1 MVDLRIQFIVIFL
14 VLVSFVSINQISSAY
29 ADTFVSNEIPPP
41 PTKDMDVERS
51 LKVFF
56 CANNPISKV
65 YNLDTVGPGEIMD
78 SCKERLDGY
87 SWTSR
92 IYVLIWAPGWNA
104 DEFKLD
110 TLGNTD
116 ENPISVNSRDGRFTL
131 IERSD
136 CNGFIETGVNHGLF
150 YGSIKLSGF
159 RTDVN
164 GDGSADV
171 YGGNKCEYKF
181 STIDDGNGKV
191 ETKQDGAVTFNWRYH
206 EDHVM
211 SKTATYSMNEAK
223 MKFDNEEYVVG
234 DEGILTLTDVD
245 NLRWPFDTK
254 IGYPI
259 RIYSTTDLGGIEVKA
274 YYAKNFT
281 GIAQR
286 NGEYP
291 VKVVFIDGKSS
302 INETRGAGAPFG
314 TLKEPNS
321 IIHLRVNPGDNI
333 YAEFYDRTLPRPAS
347 IGDFKKIEAFARISE
362 INDDITSEKS
372 EIKNTSINE
381 IIEHP
386 KNIELETGPEKIK
399 NVSQQISSEDYII
412 STNDHVTP
420 DNVIPTSISTQ
431 YPVEPEPL
439 EPEPLEPEPLEPEPL
454 ELHKID
460 LLEFF
465 KRVFSW

>member
-1 MVDLRIQFIVIFL
+1 MLDLRIQFIVIFL
-14 VLVSFVSINQISSAY
+14 VLISFVSINQISSAY
-29 ADTFVSNEIPPP
+29 ADTFISNERPPP
-41 PTKDMDVERS
+41 PSKDVDVNGS
-51 LKVFF
+51 LKIFF

-65 YNLDTVGPGEIMD
+65 YNLDTAGPGQIMD

-104 DEFKLD
+104 NEFKLD
-110 TLGNTD
+110 TLGNTN

-136 CNGFIETGVNHGLF
+136 CNPFIETGEDHGLF

-164 GDGSADV
+164 GDGKADV

-191 ETKQDGAVTFNWRYH
+191 ETKQEGAVTLNWRYH
-206 EDHVM
+206 EDYVM

-245 NLRWPFDTK
+245 LLRWPFDTK

-259 RIYSTTDLGGIEVKA
+259 RIYSTTDLGGIEVNA
-274 YYAKNFT
+274 YYAKNYA
-281 GIAQR
+281 GIPQR

-291 VKVVFIDGKSS
+291 IKVVFVDGKSS
-302 INETRGAGAPFG
+302 IKETRGSGAPFG

-321 IIHLRVNPGDNI
+321 IVYLRVNPGDNI
-333 YAEFYDRTLPRPAS
+333 YAEFYDKTLPKPAS
-347 IGDFKKIEAFARISE
+347 IGDEKKIEAFARISK
-362 INDDITSEKS
+362 INNDTTSEKS
-372 EIKNTSINE
+372 EIRSTSTNE
-381 IIEHP
+381 IIERQ
-386 KNIELETGPEKIK
+386 KNIELEIEPEKIK
-399 NVSQQISSEDYII
+399 NLSQQISSEEHII
-412 STNDHVTP
+412 LTNYHVTP
-420 DNVIPTSISTQ
+420 DIVIPSSFSTQ

-439 EPEPLEPEPLEPEPL
+439 ELEPPEPQ
-454 ELHKID
+454 KID

-465 KRVFSW
+465 KRIFSW

>member
-1 MVDLRIQFIVIFL
+1 MLDLRIQFIVIFL
-14 VLVSFVSINQISSAY
+14 VLISFVSINQINSAY
-29 ADTFVSNEIPPP
+29 ADTFISNERPPP
-41 PTKDMDVERS
+41 PSKDVDVNGS
-51 LKVFF
+51 LKIFF

-65 YNLDTVGPGEIMD
+65 YNLDTVGPGQIMD

-104 DEFKLD
+104 NEFKLD
-110 TLGNTD
+110 TLGNTN

-136 CNGFIETGVNHGLF
+136 CNPFIETGEDHGLF

-164 GDGSADV
+164 GDGKADV

-191 ETKQDGAVTFNWRYH
+191 ETKQEGAVTLNWRYH
-206 EDHVM
+206 EDYVM

-245 NLRWPFDTK
+245 LLRWPFDTK

-259 RIYSTTDLGGIEVKA
+259 RIYSTTDLGGIEVNA
-274 YYAKNFT
+274 YYAKNYA
-281 GIAQR
+281 GIPQR

-291 VKVVFIDGKSS
+291 IKVVFVDGKSS
-302 INETRGAGAPFG
+302 IKETRGSGAPFG

-321 IIHLRVNPGDNI
+321 IVYLRVNPGDNI
-333 YAEFYDRTLPRPAS
+333 YAEFYDKTLPKPAS
-347 IGDFKKIEAFARISE
+347 IGDEKKIEAFARISK
-362 INDDITSEKS
+362 INNDTTSEKS
-372 EIKNTSINE
+372 EIRSTNTNE
-381 IIEHP
+381 IIERQ
-386 KNIELETGPEKIK
+386 KNIELEIEPEKIK
-399 NVSQQISSEDYII
+399 NLSQQISSEEHII
-412 STNDHVTP
+412 LTNYHVTP
-420 DNVIPTSISTQ
+420 DIVIPSSFSTQ

-439 EPEPLEPEPLEPEPL
+439 ELEPPEPQ
-454 ELHKID
+454 KID

-465 KRVFSW
+465 KRIFSW

>member
-1 MVDLRIQFIVIFL
+1 MLDLRIQFIVIFL
-14 VLVSFVSINQISSAY
+14 VLISFVSINQISSAY
-29 ADTFVSNEIPPP
+29 ADTFISNERPPP
-41 PTKDMDVERS
+41 PSKDVDVNGS
-51 LKVFF
+51 LKIFF

-65 YNLDTVGPGEIMD
+65 YNLDTVGPGQIMD

-104 DEFKLD
+104 NEFKLD
-110 TLGNTD
+110 TLGNTN

-136 CNGFIETGVNHGLF
+136 CNPFIETGEDHGLF

-164 GDGSADV
+164 GDGKADV

-191 ETKQDGAVTFNWRYH
+191 ETKQEGAVTLNWRYH
-206 EDHVM
+206 EDYVM

-245 NLRWPFDTK
+245 LLRWPFDTK

-259 RIYSTTDLGGIEVKA
+259 RIYSTTDLGGIEVNA
-274 YYAKNFT
+274 YYAKNYA
-281 GIAQR
+281 GIPQR

-291 VKVVFIDGKSS
+291 IKVVFVDGKSS
-302 INETRGAGAPFG
+302 IKETRGSGAPFG

-321 IIHLRVNPGDNI
+321 IVYLRVNPGDNI
-333 YAEFYDRTLPRPAS
+333 YAEFYDKTLPKPAS
-347 IGDFKKIEAFARISE
+347 IGDEKKIEAFARISK
-362 INDDITSEKS
+362 INNDTTSEKS
-372 EIKNTSINE
+372 EIRSTNTNE
-381 IIEHP
+381 IIERQ
-386 KNIELETGPEKIK
+386 KNIELEIEPEKIK
-399 NVSQQISSEDYII
+399 NLSQQISSEEHII
-412 STNDHVTP
+412 LTNYHVTP
-420 DNVIPTSISTQ
+420 DIVIPSSFSTQ

-439 EPEPLEPEPLEPEPL
+439 ELEPPEPQ
-454 ELHKID
+454 KID

-465 KRVFSW
+465 KRIFSW

>member
-1 MVDLRIQFIVIFL
+1 MLDLRIQFIVIFL
-14 VLVSFVSINQISSAY
+14 VLISFVSINQISSAY
-29 ADTFVSNEIPPP
+29 ADTFISNERPPP
-41 PTKDMDVERS
+41 PSKDVDVNGS
-51 LKVFF
+51 LKIFF

-65 YNLDTVGPGEIMD
+65 YNLDTVGPGQIMD

-104 DEFKLD
+104 NEFKLD
-110 TLGNTD
+110 TLGNTN

-136 CNGFIETGVNHGLF
+136 CNPFIETGEDHGLF

-164 GDGSADV
+164 GDGKADV

-191 ETKQDGAVTFNWRYH
+191 ETKQEGAVTLNWRYH
-206 EDHVM
+206 EDYVM

-245 NLRWPFDTK
+245 LLRWPFDTK

-259 RIYSTTDLGGIEVKA
+259 RIYSTTDLGGIEVNA
-274 YYAKNFT
+274 YYAKNYA
-281 GIAQR
+281 GIPQR

-291 VKVVFIDGKSS
+291 IKVVFVDGKSS
-302 INETRGAGAPFG
+302 IKETRGSGAPFG

-321 IIHLRVNPGDNI
+321 IVYLRVNPGDNI
-333 YAEFYDRTLPRPAS
+333 YAEFYDKTLPKPAS
-347 IGDFKKIEAFARISE
+347 IGDEKKIEAVARISK
-362 INDDITSEKS
+362 INNDTTSEKS
-372 EIKNTSINE
+372 EIRSTSTNE
-381 IIEHP
+381 IIERQ
-386 KNIELETGPEKIK
+386 KNIELEIEPEKIK
-399 NVSQQISSEDYII
+399 NLSQQISSEEHII
-412 STNDHVTP
+412 LTNYHVTP
-420 DNVIPTSISTQ
+420 DIVIPSSFSTQ

-439 EPEPLEPEPLEPEPL
+439 ELEPPEPQ
-454 ELHKID
+454 KID

-465 KRVFSW
+465 KRIFSW

>member
-1 MVDLRIQFIVIFL
+1 MLDLRIQFIVIFL
-14 VLVSFVSINQISSAY
+14 VLISFVSINQISSAY
-29 ADTFVSNEIPPP
+29 ADTFISNERPPP
-41 PTKDMDVERS
+41 HSKDVDVNGS
-51 LKVFF
+51 LKIFF

-65 YNLDTVGPGEIMD
+65 YNLDTVGPGQIMD

-104 DEFKLD
+104 NEFKLD
-110 TLGNTD
+110 TLGNTN

-136 CNGFIETGVNHGLF
+136 CNPFIETGEDHGLF

-164 GDGSADV
+164 GDGKADV

-191 ETKQDGAVTFNWRYH
+191 ETKQEGAVTLNWRYH
-206 EDHVM
+206 EDYVM

-245 NLRWPFDTK
+245 LLRWPFDTK

-259 RIYSTTDLGGIEVKA
+259 RIYSTTDLGGIEVNA
-274 YYAKNFT
+274 YYAKNYA
-281 GIAQR
+281 GIPQR

-291 VKVVFIDGKSS
+291 IKVVFVDGKSS
-302 INETRGAGAPFG
+302 IKETRGSGAPFG

-321 IIHLRVNPGDNI
+321 IVYLRVNPGDNI
-333 YAEFYDRTLPRPAS
+333 YAEFYDKTLPKPAS
-347 IGDFKKIEAFARISE
+347 IGDEKKIEAFARISK
-362 INDDITSEKS
+362 INNDTTSEKS
-372 EIKNTSINE
+372 EIRSTNTNE
-381 IIEHP
+381 IIERQ
-386 KNIELETGPEKIK
+386 KNIELEIEPEKIK
-399 NVSQQISSEDYII
+399 NLSQQISSEEHII
-412 STNDHVTP
+412 LTNYHVTP
-420 DNVIPTSISTQ
+420 DIVIPSSFSTQ

-439 EPEPLEPEPLEPEPL
+439 ELEPPEPQ
-454 ELHKID
+454 KID

-465 KRVFSW
+465 KRIFSW

>member
-14 VLVSFVSINQISSAY
+14 VMISFVSINQISSAY
-29 ADTFVSNEIPPP
+29 ADTFISNERPPP
-41 PTKDMDVERS
+41 PSKDVDVNGS
-51 LKVFF
+51 LKIFF
-56 CANNPISKV
+56 CANNPISKI
-65 YNLDTVGPGEIMD
+65 YNLDTVGPGQIMD

-104 DEFKLD
+104 NEFKLD
-110 TLGNTD
+110 TLGNTN

-136 CNGFIETGVNHGLF
+136 CNPFIETGEDHGLF

-164 GDGSADV
+164 GDGKADV

-191 ETKQDGAVTFNWRYH
+191 ETKQEGAVTLNWRYH
-206 EDHVM
+206 EDYVM

-245 NLRWPFDTK
+245 LLRWPFDTK

-259 RIYSTTDLGGIEVKA
+259 RIYSTTDLGGIEVNA
-274 YYAKNFT
+274 YYAKNYA
-281 GIAQR
+281 GIPQR

-291 VKVVFIDGKSS
+291 IKVVFVDGKSS
-302 INETRGAGAPFG
+302 IKETRGSGAPFG

-321 IIHLRVNPGDNI
+321 IVYLRVNPGDNI
-333 YAEFYDRTLPRPAS
+333 YAEFYDKTLPKPAS
-347 IGDFKKIEAFARISE
+347 IGDEKKIEAFARISK
-362 INDDITSEKS
+362 INNDTTSEKS
-372 EIKNTSINE
+372 EIRSTSTNE
-381 IIEHP
+381 IIERQ
-386 KNIELETGPEKIK
+386 KNIELEIEPEKIK
-399 NVSQQISSEDYII
+399 NLSQQISSEEHII
-412 STNDHVTP
+412 LTNYHVTP
-420 DNVIPTSISTQ
+420 DIVIPSSFSTQ

-439 EPEPLEPEPLEPEPL
+439 ELEPEPL
-454 ELHKID
+454 ELEPPEPQKID

-465 KRVFSW
+465 KRIFSW

>member
-1 MVDLRIQFIVIFL
+1 MLDLRIQFIVIFL
-14 VLVSFVSINQISSAY
+14 VLISFVSINQISSAY
-29 ADTFVSNEIPPP
+29 ADTFISNERPPP
-41 PTKDMDVERS
+41 PSKDVDVNGS
-51 LKVFF
+51 LKIFF

-65 YNLDTVGPGEIMD
+65 YNLDTVGPGQIMD

-104 DEFKLD
+104 NEFKLD

-136 CNGFIETGVNHGLF
+136 CNPFIETGEDHGLF

-164 GDGSADV
+164 GDGKADV

-191 ETKQDGAVTFNWRYH
+191 ETKQEGAVTLNWRYH
-206 EDHVM
+206 EDYVM
-211 SKTATYSMNEAK
+211 SKTATYSMNESK
-223 MKFDNEEYVVG
+223 MKFDSEEYVVG

-245 NLRWPFDTK
+245 LLRWPFDTK

-259 RIYSTTDLGGIEVKA
+259 RIYSTTDLGGIEVNA
-274 YYAKNFT
+274 YYAKNYA
-281 GIAQR
+281 GIPQR

-302 INETRGAGAPFG
+302 IKETRGSGAPFG

-321 IIHLRVNPGDNI
+321 IVYLRVNPGDNI
-333 YAEFYDRTLPRPAS
+333 YAEFYDKTLPKPAS
-347 IGDFKKIEAFARISE
+347 IGDEKKIEAFARISK
-362 INDDITSEKS
+362 INNDTTSEKS
-372 EIKNTSINE
+372 EIRSTSTNE
-381 IIEHP
+381 IIERQ
-386 KNIELETGPEKIK
+386 KNIELEIEPEKIK
-399 NVSQQISSEDYII
+399 NLSQQISSEEHII
-412 STNDHVTP
+412 STNYHVTP
-420 DNVIPTSISTQ
+420 DIVIPSSFSTQ

-439 EPEPLEPEPLEPEPL
+439 ELEPEPL
-454 ELHKID
+454 ELEPPEPQKID

-465 KRVFSW
+465 KRIFSW

>member
-1 MVDLRIQFIVIFL
+1 MLDLRIQFIVIFL
-14 VLVSFVSINQISSAY
+14 VLISFVSINQISSAY
-29 ADTFVSNEIPPP
+29 ADTFISNERPPP
-41 PTKDMDVERS
+41 HSKDVDVNGS
-51 LKVFF
+51 LKIFF
-56 CANNPISKV
+56 CGNNPISKV
-65 YNLDTVGPGEIMD
+65 YNLDTVGPGQIMD

-104 DEFKLD
+104 NEFKLD

-136 CNGFIETGVNHGLF
+136 CNPFIETGEDHGLF

-164 GDGSADV
+164 GDGKADV

-191 ETKQDGAVTFNWRYH
+191 ETKQEGAVTLNWRYH
-206 EDHVM
+206 EDYVM

-245 NLRWPFDTK
+245 LLRWPFDTK

-259 RIYSTTDLGGIEVKA
+259 RIYSTTDLGGIEVNA
-274 YYAKNFT
+274 YYAKNYA
-281 GIAQR
+281 GIPQR

-291 VKVVFIDGKSS
+291 IKVVFVDGKSS
-302 INETRGAGAPFG
+302 IKETRGSGAPFG

-321 IIHLRVNPGDNI
+321 IVYLRVNPGDNI
-333 YAEFYDRTLPRPAS
+333 YAEFYDKTLPKPAS
-347 IGDFKKIEAFARISE
+347 IGDEKKIEAFARISK
-362 INDDITSEKS
+362 INNDTTSEKS
-372 EIKNTSINE
+372 EIRSTNTNE
-381 IIEHP
+381 IIERQ
-386 KNIELETGPEKIK
+386 KNIELEIEPEKIK
-399 NVSQQISSEDYII
+399 NLSQQISSEEHII
-412 STNDHVTP
+412 LTNYHVTP
-420 DNVIPTSISTQ
+420 DIVIPSSFSTQ

-439 EPEPLEPEPLEPEPL
+439 ELEPPEPQ
-454 ELHKID
+454 KID

-465 KRVFSW
+465 KRIFSW

>member
-1 MVDLRIQFIVIFL
+1 MLDLRIQFIVIFL
-14 VLVSFVSINQISSAY
+14 VLISFVSINQISSAY
-29 ADTFVSNEIPPP
+29 ADTFISNERPPP
-41 PTKDMDVERS
+41 HSKDVDVNGS
-51 LKVFF
+51 LKIFF

-65 YNLDTVGPGEIMD
+65 YNLDTVGPGQIMD

-92 IYVLIWAPGWNA
+92 IYVLIWAPGWNVN
-104 DEFKLD
+104 EFKLD
-110 TLGNTD
+110 TLGNTN

-136 CNGFIETGVNHGLF
+136 CNPFIETGEDHGLF

-164 GDGSADV
+164 GDGKADV

-191 ETKQDGAVTFNWRYH
+191 ETKQEGAVTLNWRYH
-206 EDHVM
+206 EDYVM

-245 NLRWPFDTK
+245 LLRWPFDTK

-259 RIYSTTDLGGIEVKA
+259 RIYSTTDLGGIEVNA
-274 YYAKNFT
+274 YYAKNYA
-281 GIAQR
+281 GIPQR

-291 VKVVFIDGKSS
+291 IKVVFVDGKSS
-302 INETRGAGAPFG
+302 IKETRGSGAPFG

-321 IIHLRVNPGDNI
+321 IVYLRVNPGDNI
-333 YAEFYDRTLPRPAS
+333 YAEFYDKTLPKPAS
-347 IGDFKKIEAFARISE
+347 IGDEKKIEAFARISK
-362 INDDITSEKS
+362 INNDTTSEKS
-372 EIKNTSINE
+372 EIRSTSTNE
-381 IIEHP
+381 IIERQ
-386 KNIELETGPEKIK
+386 KNIELEIEPEKIK
-399 NVSQQISSEDYII
+399 NLSQQISSEEHII
-412 STNDHVTP
+412 STNYHVTP
-420 DNVIPTSISTQ
+420 DIVIPSSFSTQ

-439 EPEPLEPEPLEPEPL
+439 ELEPPEPL
-454 ELHKID
+454 ELEPPEPQKID

-465 KRVFSW
+465 KRIFSW

>member
-1 MVDLRIQFIVIFL
+1 MLDLRIQFIVIFL
-14 VLVSFVSINQISSAY
+14 VLISFVSINQISSAY
-29 ADTFVSNEIPPP
+29 ADTFISNERPPP
-41 PTKDMDVERS
+41 PSKDVDVNGS
-51 LKVFF
+51 LKIFF

-65 YNLDTVGPGEIMD
+65 YNLDTVGPGQIMD

-104 DEFKLD
+104 NEFKLD
-110 TLGNTD
+110 TLGNTN

-136 CNGFIETGVNHGLF
+136 CNPFIETGEDHGLF

-164 GDGSADV
+164 GDGKADV

-191 ETKQDGAVTFNWRYH
+191 ETKQEGAVTLNWRYH
-206 EDHVM
+206 EDYVM

-245 NLRWPFDTK
+245 LLRWPFDTK

-259 RIYSTTDLGGIEVKA
+259 RIYSTTDLGGIEVNA
-274 YYAKNFT
+274 YYAKNYA
-281 GIAQR
+281 GIPQR

-291 VKVVFIDGKSS
+291 IKVVFVDGKSS
-302 INETRGAGAPFG
+302 IKETRGSGAPFG

-321 IIHLRVNPGDNI
+321 IVYLRVNPGDNI
-333 YAEFYDRTLPRPAS
+333 YAEFYDKTLPKPAS
-347 IGDFKKIEAFARISE
+347 IGDEKKIEAFARISK
-362 INDDITSEKS
+362 INNDTTSEKS
-372 EIKNTSINE
+372 EIRSTSTNE
-381 IIEHP
+381 IIERQ
-386 KNIELETGPEKIK
+386 KNIELEIEPEKIK
-399 NVSQQISSEDYII
+399 NLSQQISSEEHII
-412 STNDHVTP
+412 LTNYHVTP
-420 DNVIPTSISTQ
+420 DIVIPSSFSTQ

-439 EPEPLEPEPLEPEPL
+439 ELEPEPL
-454 ELHKID
+454 ELEPPEPQKID

-465 KRVFSW
+465 KRIFSW

>member
-1 MVDLRIQFIVIFL
+1 MLDLRIQFIVIFL
-14 VLVSFVSINQISSAY
+14 VLISFVSINQINSAY
-29 ADTFVSNEIPPP
+29 ADTFISNERPPP
-41 PTKDMDVERS
+41 PSKDVDVNGS
-51 LKVFF
+51 LKIFF

-65 YNLDTVGPGEIMD
+65 YNLDTVDPGQIMD

-104 DEFKLD
+104 NEFKLD
-110 TLGNTD
+110 TLGNTN

-136 CNGFIETGVNHGLF
+136 CNPFIETGEDHGLF

-164 GDGSADV
+164 GDGKADV

-191 ETKQDGAVTFNWRYH
+191 ETKQEGAVTLNWRYH
-206 EDHVM
+206 EDYVM

-245 NLRWPFDTK
+245 LLRWPFDTK

-259 RIYSTTDLGGIEVKA
+259 RIYSTTDLGGIEVNA
-274 YYAKNFT
+274 YYAKNYA
-281 GIAQR
+281 GIPQR

-291 VKVVFIDGKSS
+291 IKVVFVDGKSS
-302 INETRGAGAPFG
+302 IKETRGSGAPFG

-321 IIHLRVNPGDNI
+321 IVYLRVNPGDNI
-333 YAEFYDRTLPRPAS
+333 YAEFYDKTLPKPAS
-347 IGDFKKIEAFARISE
+347 IGDEKKIEAFARISK
-362 INDDITSEKS
+362 INNDTTSEKS
-372 EIKNTSINE
+372 EIRSTNTNE
-381 IIEHP
+381 IIERQ
-386 KNIELETGPEKIK
+386 KNIELEIEPEKIK
-399 NVSQQISSEDYII
+399 NLSQQISSEEHII
-412 STNDHVTP
+412 LTNYHVTP
-420 DNVIPTSISTQ
+420 DIVIPSSFSTQ

-439 EPEPLEPEPLEPEPL
+439 ELEPPEPQ
-454 ELHKID
+454 KID

-465 KRVFSW
+465 KRIFSW

>member
-1 MVDLRIQFIVIFL
+1 MLDLRIQFIVIFL
-14 VLVSFVSINQISSAY
+14 VLISFVSINQISSAY
-29 ADTFVSNEIPPP
+29 ADTFISNERPPP
-41 PTKDMDVERS
+41 PSKDVDVNGS
-51 LKVFF
+51 LKIFF

-65 YNLDTVGPGEIMD
+65 YNLDTVGPGQIMD

-104 DEFKLD
+104 NEFKLD
-110 TLGNTD
+110 TLGNTN

-136 CNGFIETGVNHGLF
+136 CNPFIETGEDHGLF

-164 GDGSADV
+164 GDGKADV

-191 ETKQDGAVTFNWRYH
+191 ETKQEGAVTLNWRYH
-206 EDHVM
+206 EDYVM

-245 NLRWPFDTK
+245 LLRWPFDTK

-259 RIYSTTDLGGIEVKA
+259 RIYSTTDLGGIEVNA
-274 YYAKNFT
+274 YYAKNYA
-281 GIAQR
+281 GIPQR

-302 INETRGAGAPFG
+302 IKETRGSGAPFG

-321 IIHLRVNPGDNI
+321 IVYLRVNPGDNI
-333 YAEFYDRTLPRPAS
+333 YAEFYDKTLPKPAS
-347 IGDFKKIEAFARISE
+347 IGDEKKIEAFARISK
-362 INDDITSEKS
+362 INNDTTSEKS
-372 EIKNTSINE
+372 EIRSTSTNE
-381 IIEHP
+381 IIERQ
-386 KNIELETGPEKIK
+386 KNIELEIEPEKIK
-399 NVSQQISSEDYII
+399 NLSQQISSEEHII
-412 STNDHVTP
+412 STNYHVTP
-420 DNVIPTSISTQ
+420 DIVIPSSFSTQ

-439 EPEPLEPEPLEPEPL
+439 ELEPEPL
-454 ELHKID
+454 ELEPPEPQKID

-465 KRVFSW
+465 KRIFSW

>member
-1 MVDLRIQFIVIFL
+1 MLDLRIQFIVIFL
-14 VLVSFVSINQISSAY
+14 VLISFVSINQISSAY
-29 ADTFVSNEIPPP
+29 ADTFISNERPPP
-41 PTKDMDVERS
+41 HSKDVDVNGS
-51 LKVFF
+51 LKIFF

-65 YNLDTVGPGEIMD
+65 YNLDTVGPGQIMD

-104 DEFKLD
+104 NEFKLD
-110 TLGNTD
+110 TLGNTN

-136 CNGFIETGVNHGLF
+136 CNPFIETGEDHGLF

-164 GDGSADV
+164 GDGKADV

-191 ETKQDGAVTFNWRYH
+191 ETKQEGAVTLNWRYH
-206 EDHVM
+206 EDYVM

-245 NLRWPFDTK
+245 LLRWPFDTK

-259 RIYSTTDLGGIEVKA
+259 RIYSTTDLGGIEVNA
-274 YYAKNFT
+274 YYAKNYA
-281 GIAQR
+281 GIPQR

-291 VKVVFIDGKSS
+291 IKVVFVDGKSS
-302 INETRGAGAPFG
+302 IKETRGSGAPFG

-321 IIHLRVNPGDNI
+321 IVYLRVNPGDNI
-333 YAEFYDRTLPRPAS
+333 YAEFYDKTLPKPAS
-347 IGDFKKIEAFARISE
+347 IGDEKKIEAFARISK
-362 INDDITSEKS
+362 INNDTTSEKS
-372 EIKNTSINE
+372 EIRSTSTNE
-381 IIEHP
+381 IIERQ
-386 KNIELETGPEKIK
+386 KNIELEIEPEKIK
-399 NVSQQISSEDYII
+399 NLSQQISSEEHII
-412 STNDHVTP
+412 LTNYHVTP
-420 DNVIPTSISTQ
+420 DIVIPSSFSTQ

-439 EPEPLEPEPLEPEPL
+439 ELEPPEPQ
-454 ELHKID
+454 KID

-465 KRVFSW
+465 KRIFSW

>member
-29 ADTFVSNEIPPP
+29 ADTFISNERPPP
-41 PTKDMDVERS
+41 PSKDVDVNGS
-51 LKVFF
+51 LKIFF

-65 YNLDTVGPGEIMD
+65 YNLDTVGPGQIMD

-104 DEFKLD
+104 NEFKLD
-110 TLGNTD
+110 TLGNTN

-136 CNGFIETGVNHGLF
+136 CNPFIETGEDHGLF

-164 GDGSADV
+164 GDGKADV

-191 ETKQDGAVTFNWRYH
+191 ETKQEGAVTLNWRYH
-206 EDHVM
+206 EDYVM

-245 NLRWPFDTK
+245 LLRWPFDTK

-259 RIYSTTDLGGIEVKA
+259 RIYSTTDLGGIEVNA
-274 YYAKNFT
+274 YYAKNYA
-281 GIAQR
+281 GIPQR

-291 VKVVFIDGKSS
+291 IKVVFVDGKSS
-302 INETRGAGAPFG
+302 IKETRGSGAPFG

-321 IIHLRVNPGDNI
+321 IVYLRVNPGDNI
-333 YAEFYDRTLPRPAS
+333 YAEFYDKTLPKPAS
-347 IGDFKKIEAFARISE
+347 IGDEKKIEAFARISK
-362 INDDITSEKS
+362 INNDTTSEKS
-372 EIKNTSINE
+372 EIRSTSTNE
-381 IIEHP
+381 IIERQ
-386 KNIELETGPEKIK
+386 KNIELEIEPEKIK
-399 NVSQQISSEDYII
+399 NLSQQISSEEHII
-412 STNDHVTP
+412 LTNYHVTP
-420 DNVIPTSISTQ
+420 DIVIPSSFSTQ

-439 EPEPLEPEPLEPEPL
+439 ELEPPEPQ
-454 ELHKID
+454 KID

-465 KRVFSW
+465 KRIFSW

>member
-1 MVDLRIQFIVIFL
+1 MLDLRIQFIVIFL
-14 VLVSFVSINQISSAY
+14 VLISFVSINQISSAY
-29 ADTFVSNEIPPP
+29 ADTFISNERPPP
-41 PTKDMDVERS
+41 PSKDVDVNGS
-51 LKVFF
+51 LKIFF

-65 YNLDTVGPGEIMD
+65 YNLDTVGPGQIMD

-104 DEFKLD
+104 NEFKLD
-110 TLGNTD
+110 TLGNTN

-136 CNGFIETGVNHGLF
+136 CNPFIETGEDHGLF

-164 GDGSADV
+164 GDGKADV

-191 ETKQDGAVTFNWRYH
+191 ETKQEGAVTLNWRYH
-206 EDHVM
+206 EDYVM

-245 NLRWPFDTK
+245 LLRWPFDTK

-259 RIYSTTDLGGIEVKA
+259 RIYSTTDLGGIEVNA
-274 YYAKNFT
+274 YYAKNYA
-281 GIAQR
+281 GIPQR

-291 VKVVFIDGKSS
+291 IKVVFVDGKSS
-302 INETRGAGAPFG
+302 IKETRGSGAPFG

-321 IIHLRVNPGDNI
+321 IVYLRVNPGDNI
-333 YAEFYDRTLPRPAS
+333 YAEFYDKTLPKPAS
-347 IGDFKKIEAFARISE
+347 IGDEKKIEAFARISK
-362 INDDITSEKS
+362 INNDTTSEKS
-372 EIKNTSINE
+372 EIRSTSTNE
-381 IIEHP
+381 IIERQ
-386 KNIELETGPEKIK
+386 KNIELEIEPEKIK
-399 NVSQQISSEDYII
+399 NLSQQISSEEHII
-412 STNDHVTP
+412 LTNYHVTP
-420 DNVIPTSISTQ
+420 DIVIPSSFSTQ

-439 EPEPLEPEPLEPEPL
+439 ELEPPEPQ
-454 ELHKID
+454 KID

-465 KRVFSW
+465 KRIFSW